1 MNRQEIINKI
11 RETFGWTNE
20 KFELYKTAEGVEFRI
35 DALAVG
41 TEIYVIT
48 PEGELPAPDGEVVLE
63 DGTKVM
69 VKEGKI
75 GELMLP
81 EVATEEMAEAELADG
96 TKITNKEEGDFAEG
110 QMLYVIDAEGNEVMA
125 PEGEHTTKSGIVLV
139 VDAEGK
145 ITGVKYPDVEGEGSL
160 EDQSKDKMAQATLI
174 DGTIVETEGDLVVGA
189 DLYVITEE
197 GKQLAPTGEHETED
211 GKIVVVE
218 DGKIVEIKEKEAEE
232 KVEVEVELMET
243 FAKAIETLN
252 NEIKALREENTEL
265 KNKFSKFAAEPAAEK
280 IYDRKG
286 YIDQIKQEQFSKL
299 EQLAAL
305 RRTLKNK

>member
-1 MNRQEIINKI
+1 MNRQEIINKV
-11 RETFGWTNE
+11 RELFNFTNE

-35 DALAVG
+35 DALVVG

-69 VKEGKI
+69 VKDGVI

-81 EVATEEMAEAELADG
+81 EMTTEDMADAELADG
-96 TKITNKEEGDFAEG
+96 TKITNKEDGDFAEG
-110 QMLYVIDAEGNEVMA
+110 QMLYVVDAEGNEVLA
-125 PEGEHTTKSGIVLV
+125 PEGEHTTKSGIVIV

-145 ITGVKYPDVEGEGSL
+145 ITGVKYPDTEGEGSL
-160 EDQSKDKMAQATLI
+160 EEQSSDKMAQATLI

-189 DLYVITEE
+189 DLFIITEE
-197 GKQLAPTGEHETED
+197 GRQPAPNGEHETED
-211 GKIVVVE
+211 GKVVVVE
-218 DGKIVEIKEKEAEE
+218 DGKIVEIKEKDAE
-232 KVEVEVELMET
+232 VEIEVELMET
-243 FAKAIETLN
+243 FASALETLH
-252 NEIKALREENTEL
+252 NEIKALREENEEL

-286 YIDQIKQEQFSKL
+286 QYVEMLKEQQFSKL

-305 RRTLKNK
+305 RRAIK

>member
-11 RETFGWTNE
+11 REIFGATNE

-35 DALAVG
+35 DALVVG
-41 TEIYVIT
+41 TDIYVIT
-48 PEGELPAPDGEVVLE
+48 PEGELPAADGEVVLE

-75 GELMLP
+75 DELMLP
-81 EVATEEMAEAELADG
+81 EMTTEEMADAELADG

-110 QMLYVIDAEGNEVMA
+110 QMLYVVDAEGNEVMA
-125 PEGEHTTKSGIVLV
+125 PEGEHTTKSGIVIV

-145 ITGVKYPDVEGEGSL
+145 ITGVKYPDTAGEGSL
-160 EDQSKDKMAQATLI
+160 EEQSKDKMAQATLI
-174 DGTIVETEGDLVVGA
+174 DGTIVETEGDLMVGA
-189 DLYVITEE
+189 DLYIITEE
-197 GKQLAPTGEHETED
+197 GRQPAPTGEHETED

-218 DGKIVEIKEKEAEE
+218 DGKIVEIKEKEAEVE
-232 KVEVEVELMET
+232 IEVEMMET
-243 FAKAIETLN
+243 FANALETLN
-252 NEIKALREENTEL
+252 NEIKALRKENEEL

-280 IYDRKG
+280 IYDKKG
-286 YIDQIKQEQFSKL
+286 AYVEMLKEQQFSKL

-305 RRTLKNK
+305 RRALK

>member
-1 MNRQEIINKI
+1 MNRQEIINKV
-11 RETFGWTNE
+11 RELFNFTNE

-35 DALAVG
+35 DALVVG

-48 PEGELPAPDGEVVLE
+48 PEGELPAPDGEVLLE

-69 VKEGKI
+69 VKDGVI

-81 EVATEEMAEAELADG
+81 EMTTEDMADAELADG

-110 QMLYVIDAEGNEVMA
+110 QMLYVVDAEGNEVLA
-125 PEGEHTTKSGIVLV
+125 PEGEHTTKSGIVIV

-145 ITGVKYPDVEGEGSL
+145 ITGVKYPDTEGEGSL
-160 EDQSKDKMAQATLI
+160 EEQSSDKMAQATLI

-189 DLYVITEE
+189 DLFIITEE
-197 GKQLAPTGEHETED
+197 GRQPAPNGEHETED
-211 GKIVVVE
+211 GKVVVVE
-218 DGKIVEIKEKEAEE
+218 DGKIVEIKEKEAE
-232 KVEVEVELMET
+232 VEIEVELMET
-243 FAKAIETLN
+243 FASALETLH
-252 NEIKALREENTEL
+252 NEIKALREENEEL

-286 YIDQIKQEQFSKL
+286 QYVEMLKEQQFSKL

-305 RRTLKNK
+305 RRAIK

>member
-1 MNRQEIINKI
+1 MNRQEIINKV
-11 RETFGWTNE
+11 RELFNFTNE
-20 KFELYKTAEGVEFRI
+20 KFELYKTAEGVEFRM
-35 DALAVG
+35 DTMAVG

-69 VKEGKI
+69 VKDGVI

-81 EVATEEMAEAELADG
+81 EVSTDEEMAEAELADG
-96 TKITNKEEGDFAEG
+96 TKITNKEGDVDFAEG

-125 PEGEHTTKSGIVLV
+125 PEGEHTTKSGIVIV
-139 VDAEGK
+139 VDGEGK
-145 ITGVKYPDVEGEGSL
+145 ITGVKYPDTEGEGSL
-160 EDQSKDKMAQATLI
+160 EEQSKNKMAQATLI

-189 DLYVITEE
+189 DLYIITEE
-197 GKQLAPTGEHETED
+197 GKQPAPTGEHETED

-218 DGKIVEIKEKEAEE
+218 DGKIVEIKEKEAE
-232 KVEVEVELMET
+232 VEVEIEMMET
-243 FAKAIETLN
+243 FANALEALN
-252 NEIKALREENTEL
+252 NEIKALRQENEEL

-286 YIDQIKQEQFSKL
+286 QYVEMLKEQQFSKL
-299 EQLAAL
+299 EQLAVL
-305 RRTLKNK
+305 RRAIK